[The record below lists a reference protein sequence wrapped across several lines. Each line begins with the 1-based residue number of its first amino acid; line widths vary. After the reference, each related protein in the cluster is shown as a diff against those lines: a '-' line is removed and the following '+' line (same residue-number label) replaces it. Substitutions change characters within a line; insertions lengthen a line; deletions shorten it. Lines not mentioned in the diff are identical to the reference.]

1 MSPAPSPAD
10 TDPNAGPD
18 RLGEA
23 EIRLSLLDDQLDA
36 LNRTVFRQQQQID
49 LLTKALVYLQRQ
61 MRSGGS
67 VASTDPR
74 DDIPPHY

>member
-1 MSPAPSPAD
+1 MNRLSAPPQETSEAD
-10 TDPNAGPD
+10 SD

-23 EIRLSLLDDQLDA
+23 EIRIALLDDQLDA

-49 LLTKALVYLQRQ
+49 LLTQALVNLQKQ
-61 MRSGGS
+61 MRSADTG
-67 VASTDPR
+67 ADRNLR